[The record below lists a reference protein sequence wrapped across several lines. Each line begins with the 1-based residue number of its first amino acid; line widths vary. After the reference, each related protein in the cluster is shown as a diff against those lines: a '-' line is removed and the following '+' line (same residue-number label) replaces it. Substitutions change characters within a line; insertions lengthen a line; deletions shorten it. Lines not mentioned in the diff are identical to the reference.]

1 MGFHHHYWDWRF
13 SPSSAYQIS
22 NWIKICLP
30 LSYSLFIIVLIIAW
44 ISLRTTSRPRMWS
57 KTACRKGSVSRIN
70 FNLSRCHNKTRDSSQ
85 ARMLTYIK
93 HQISNS
99 TFVSS
104 WWEKKNLKK
113 LLGRNRQMK
122 RQTIRVSREIAW
134 GEGREVS
141 VHFQLPTC
149 YSYKNK

>member
-104 WWEKKNLKK
+104 WWEKRNYLEEIVRWNAKPFGWVEK
-113 LLGRNRQMK
+113 LHGVKDVKCPSIFNYQHATVIKTNR
-122 RQTIRVSREIAW
+122 
-134 GEGREVS
+134 
-141 VHFQLPTC
+141 
-149 YSYKNK
+149 